1 MRASSEPGPESETDP
16 DVVAAAETDIPETDT
31 PETDIPESDVRVV
44 TEPADGLGTVVEDA
58 ANYRSAVSALASG
71 TGPVA
76 IDAERAHG
84 FRYSSRAYLIQL
96 RRQGSGTVLIDPI
109 ALAPAGGPAD
119 LGDLDKLIIDAEWI
133 IHAAHQD
140 LPCLVEIGLVPAHI
154 FDTELAGRLLGYPRV
169 NLGTL
174 VEEFF
179 GLRLLKE
186 HSAADWSKRP
196 LPTDWLNYAAL
207 DVELLIELRDAMAE
221 RLVDA
226 GKDEWARQEFEYL
239 TLHSTDPTEPRVDP
253 WRRTSGIHRIRNRR
267 GLAVVAELWTARDE
281 IARRT
286 DRTPGRILTDAAIA
300 EIAALRNPTLQA
312 IRGLPS
318 FQRRQARRY
327 ETNWIAAV
335 ERALATPESQLPP
348 LHRHSDGPP
357 QQARLWASRDP
368 VAAARLSAVRSAL
381 SARAGELVLPVENLL
396 TPDYLR
402 RLAWRPPDQLD
413 ESSVDAFLAGLGA
426 RRWQREFVVPLVTPL
441 LLDPPKDP

>member
-1 MRASSEPGPESETDP
+1 MTASSEPGPESETDP
-16 DVVAAAETDIPETDT
+16 DIVAAAEEGVPASE
-31 PETDIPESDVRVV
+31 VRVV

-58 ANYRSAVSALASG
+58 ATYRSAVSALASG

-84 FRYSSRAYLIQL
+84 FRYSTRAYLIQL

-109 ALAPAGGPAD
+109 ALAPDGGPAD
-119 LGDLDKLIIDAEWI
+119 FGDLDESIVDAEWI

-140 LPCLVEIGLVPAHI
+140 LPCLVEVGLVPAHI

-186 HSAADWSKRP
+186 HSASDWSKRP

-207 DVELLIELRDAMAE
+207 DVELLIELRDAMAD
-221 RLVDA
+221 RLVEA
-226 GKDEWARQEFEYL
+226 GKSEWAREEFEYL
-239 TLHSTDPTEPRVDP
+239 ALHSTDPTEPRVDP

-267 GLAVVAELWTARDE
+267 GLAVVAELWAARDE

-286 DRTPGRILTDAAIA
+286 DRTPGRILPDAAIA
-300 EIAALRNPTLQA
+300 EIAALRNPTLQE

-318 FQRRQARRY
+318 LQRRQARRY
-327 ETNWIAAV
+327 ETNWVAAV
-335 ERALATPESQLPP
+335 ERALAMPESQLPP
-348 LHRHSDGPP
+348 LHRQSDGPP

-381 SARAGELVLPVENLL
+381 TARAGELSLPVENLL

-402 RLAWRPPDQLD
+402 RLAWRPPERLD
-413 ESSVDAFLAGLGA
+413 EASVDTFLENLGA
-426 RRWQREFVVPLVTPL
+426 RRWQRELVVPLVTPL
-441 LLDPPKDP
+441 LLDPPKDL